1 MEHTTSAYIASNVPM
16 PLLGVVQF
24 GHSTSGI
31 DCSRFLGARHISSSS
46 LMGIVS
52 WVQGRL
58 GGRSAAAESKGLAA
72 GNGNPP
78 VVAAVV
84 AAGKERKHQQVVHD
98 DLAGDD
104 GQQWPT
110 PATHLFS
117 IGTLGNDEV
126 PEQGEEEEDLPE
138 FSVEEVRKLQDA
150 LARLLLRARSKKYSE
165 AVATA
170 AAAAA
175 TCCGGVGGGADSGL
189 PLDMFLNCPSS
200 LEVDRRAQRD
210 HGGGGAAAAAA
221 VGLSPGTKMILTK
234 AKDILA
240 DGNSRST
247 NTTTTTGD
255 IKNKS
260 FKFLLRKMFV
270 CHGGFAPAPSLKDP
284 TESSMEKFLRTVLGK
299 KIAARPS
306 NSPASRTYFL
316 EGNNAHG
323 DDHRLCRRRRPRR
336 GEEEEE
342 EEEEENKG
350 EESCK
355 WDRTDSEYIVL
366 EI

>member
-1 MEHTTSAYIASNVPM
+1 
-16 PLLGVVQF
+16 
-24 GHSTSGI
+24 
-31 DCSRFLGARHISSSS
+31 
-46 LMGIVS
+46 MGIVS

-58 GGRSAAAESKGLAA
+58 GGRTSAAAESRGLAA
-72 GNGNPP
+72 GNGNPS

-84 AAGKERKHQQVVHD
+84 AAGKERKHQQVVPD
-98 DLAGDD
+98 DLAGD
-104 GQQWPT
+104 QWPT

-117 IGTLGNDEV
+117 IGTLGNDEL

-170 AAAAA
+170 AATA
-175 TCCGGVGGGADSGL
+175 TCCGGGGADSGL

-210 HGGGGAAAAAA
+210 HGGGGAAAAA

-234 AKDILA
+234 AKDILV
-240 DGNSRST
+240 DGNTR
-247 NTTTTTGD
+247 NTTTSGGD

-260 FKFLLRKMFV
+260 FKFLLKKMFV

-342 EEEEENKG
+342 EEENKG

>member
-1 MEHTTSAYIASNVPM
+1 
-16 PLLGVVQF
+16 
-24 GHSTSGI
+24 
-31 DCSRFLGARHISSSS
+31 
-46 LMGIVS
+46 MGIVS

-58 GGRSAAAESKGLAA
+58 GGRTSAAAESRGLAA
-72 GNGNPP
+72 GNGNPS

-84 AAGKERKHQQVVHD
+84 AAGKERKHQQVVPD
-98 DLAGDD
+98 DLAGD
-104 GQQWPT
+104 QWPT

-117 IGTLGNDEV
+117 IGTLGNDEL

-170 AAAAA
+170 AA
-175 TCCGGVGGGADSGL
+175 
-189 PLDMFLNCPSS
+189 
-200 LEVDRRAQRD
+200 
-210 HGGGGAAAAAA
+210 

-234 AKDILA
+234 AKDILV
-240 DGNSRST
+240 DGNTR
-247 NTTTTTGD
+247 NTTTSGGD

-260 FKFLLRKMFV
+260 FKFLLKKMFV

-284 TESSMEKFLRTVLGK
+284 TESSME

-342 EEEEENKG
+342 EEENKG

>member
-46 LMGIVS
+46 FMGIVS

-58 GGRSAAAESKGLAA
+58 GGRTATAAAVESRGLAA
-72 GNGNPP
+72 GNGNPS

-104 GQQWPT
+104 GQKWPT

-117 IGTLGNDEV
+117 IGTLGNDEL
-126 PEQGEEEEDLPE
+126 PDQGEEEEDLPE

-170 AAAAA
+170 A
-175 TCCGGVGGGADSGL
+175 TCCGGGGADSGL

-200 LEVDRRAQRD
+200 LEVDRRAKRD
-210 HGGGGAAAAAA
+210 HGGGGAAA

-234 AKDILA
+234 AKGILV

-260 FKFLLRKMFV
+260 FKFLLKKMFA

-306 NSPASRTYFL
+306 NSLASRTYFL

-323 DDHRLCRRRRPRR
+323 DDHRLCRRHCRRR
-336 GEEEEE
+336 GEEEQED
-342 EEEEENKG
+342 EENKG